1 MKKTIILMGIA
12 ALAFASCTKDTV
24 KEINNGR
31 AIDFRVAADTRAT
44 ETTTANLNQF
54 FVTALT
60 EAGANYFTDAAYTK
74 NDTYFSSTPEY
85 YWPGAGSLTFYAYA
99 PSAKTLRATVTI
111 NRSKKTIEG
120 YTPSTTIANQI
131 DLVATTAE
139 GSKKDNENTGVALV
153 FNHQLAQIEVKAK
166 NENNG
171 YVYQIKGVRIAQA
184 ACTGNLDLATG
195 SWELVSKNNEVVKD
209 VYDITYATPITLS
222 NMAANLMAS
231 EGDNAMLI
239 PQQLVAW
246 NPTDKTNT
254 AKGAYLSVL
263 AQIETAD
270 GARVYPKATGSTYA
284 WIAVPINTNWE
295 AGYKYVYTLDFTEG
309 AGYPDPDG
317 GDDTFDKILGSTLT
331 LTTAVEGWKEK
342 QVADSPLV
350 GTWNIAEVKSVF
362 TSTHHENVYEHTW
375 TTEDIEAGLVENV
388 YQIRFTNAT
397 TFYLKDVDTPL
408 TVTKHDGK
416 DLFFFDEENGNYIY
430 IDNDSP
436 FTLKITHLAAEGE
449 DFDASD
455 YNKEEVYIYYNK
467 Q

>member
-1 MKKTIILMGIA
+1 MGIA

-60 EAGANYFTDAAYTK
+60 EAGANYFTDAEYTK

-85 YWPGAGSLTFYAYA
+85 YWPGAGKLKFYAYA
-99 PSAKTLRATVTI
+99 PSANTLGATVTI
-111 NRSKKTIEG
+111 NSSKQTIEG

-171 YVYQIKGVRIAQA
+171 YVYRIKGVRIAQA
-184 ACTGNLDLATG
+184 ACTGNLNLATG

-209 VYDITYATPITLS
+209 VYDITYDSPITLS
-222 NMAANLMAS
+222 KMAANLMAS

-246 NPTDKTNT
+246 NPTDDKTNT

-263 AQIETAD
+263 AQVETAD
-270 GARVYPKATGSTYA
+270 GSRVYPKKTGLDYA
-284 WIAVPINTNWE
+284 WLAIPVSTKWE
-295 AGYKYVYTLDFTEG
+295 AGNKYVYTLDFSEG
-309 AGYPDPDG
+309 AGYPDPIDG
-317 GDDTFDKILGSTLT
+317 D
-331 LTTAVEGWKEK
+331 
-342 QVADSPLV
+342 
-350 GTWNIAEVKSVF
+350 N
-362 TSTHHENVYEHTW
+362 
-375 TTEDIEAGLVENV
+375 
-388 YQIRFTNAT
+388 
-397 TFYLKDVDTPL
+397 
-408 TVTKHDGK
+408 TV
-416 DLFFFDEENGNYIY
+416 
-430 IDNDSP
+430 
-436 FTLKITHLAAEGE
+436 
-449 DFDASD
+449 
-455 YNKEEVYIYYNK
+455 EEVLGNSINFTMQVK
-467 Q
+467 PWETKPETLGVTANE